1 VRVALQVV
9 SRFFLFFLLLQAAAP
24 TSPQVAGNASPAAP
38 TTPPSIDPAAA
49 TFAADVG
56 LLVVTVKPDKTTDYE
71 DVIRALQD
79 ALSKATDEKHRSI
92 AKGWRVYKSTEAA
105 DKKAN
110 VVYVHVIQPTV
121 AGADYRPSLL
131 LDELL
136 AGAPA
141 EMLAKYR
148 DAIAGAPSKLGMT
161 ELANMSVA
169 PVPKPAN
176 QSPDGPTPPK
186 KPGGL

>member
-1 VRVALQVV
+1 VRVPLHVV
-9 SRFFLFFLLLQAAAP
+9 SRYFLFFLLFQAAAP
-24 TSPQVAGNASPAAP
+24 TSPQVPGNTSPAAP
-38 TTPPSIDPAAA
+38 ASRSSIDPASA
-49 TFAADVG
+49 TFTADAG
-56 LLVVTVKPDKTTDYE
+56 LLVVTVKPDKTADYE

-79 ALSKATDEKHRSI
+79 ALSKATDDKHRQI

-105 DKKAN
+105 DPKAN

-121 AGADYRPSLL
+121 SGADYRPSLL

-148 DAIAGAPSKLGMT
+148 DAIAGAPSKLGMK

-176 QSPDGPTPPK
+176 QSPDGPAPPK
-186 KPGGL
+186 KPGD